1 MPRMTTPSGTAPQ
14 RQDGGERRLARP
26 PSDRYGA
33 AEPPAPADDDHEQ
46 ARGSLGRAIAFGA
59 LTGLGLAAAI
69 TVLGGILLITA
80 GLIAVAGL
88 GGWAIAVAVRAGGL
102 DALAPSRRRALAAG
116 LAAVAVLAG
125 QLGLWLFARYEGG
138 VLEDPWREPDPAVG
152 CAVLDKFYSEK
163 YLTPAEDLDCC
174 YTFGPIVEKNE
185 HCNIFVYYY
194 PKQDDV
200 NCF

>member
-26 PSDRYGA
+26 PSDRYRSADSA
-33 AEPPAPADDDHEQ
+33 AHAGDGDQEQ

-59 LTGLGLAAAI
+59 LTGLVLAVAI
-69 TVLGGILLITA
+69 TLLGGILLITA

-102 DALAPSRRRALAAG
+102 EAVAPSRRRTLAAG
-116 LAAVAVLAG
+116 LAAAAVLAG

-138 VLEDPWREPDPAVG
+138 VLGP
-152 CAVLDKFYSEK
+152 LD
-163 YLTPAEDLDCC
+163 YLTE
-174 YTFGPIVEKNE
+174 TFELLVPLQ
-185 HCNIFVYYY
+185 FL
-194 PKQDDV
+194 
-200 NCF
+200 FATAAAWLAAR

>member
-1 MPRMTTPSGTAPQ
+1 MSSTRTMPRMTTPNGTAPQ

-33 AEPPAPADDDHEQ
+33 AEPTASAGDGDQEQ

-59 LTGLGLAAAI
+59 LTGFILAAAI
-69 TVLGGILLITA
+69 TVLGGFLLITA

-88 GGWAIAVAVRAGGL
+88 GGWAIAVAMRAGGH
-102 DALAPSRRRALAAG
+102 DAVAPSRRRALAVG

-138 VLEDPWREPDPAVG
+138 VLSP
-152 CAVLDKFYSEK
+152 LD
-163 YLTPAEDLDCC
+163 YLAE
-174 YTFGPIVEKNE
+174 TFELLVPLE
-185 HCNIFVYYY
+185 FL
-194 PKQDDV
+194 
-200 NCF
+200 FATAAAWLAAR